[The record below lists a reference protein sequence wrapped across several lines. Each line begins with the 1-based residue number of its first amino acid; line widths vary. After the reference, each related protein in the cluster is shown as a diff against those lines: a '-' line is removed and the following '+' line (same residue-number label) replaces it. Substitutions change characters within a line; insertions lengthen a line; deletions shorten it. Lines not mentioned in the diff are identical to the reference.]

1 VREDMTDLLLQLL
14 TVGGPMAVIAVLS
27 IYWNHQLMVKWI
39 DRIEGLELRMEQ
51 VYQVSTNVA
60 KALGEVTEA
69 LRRLNE
75 RA

>member
-1 VREDMTDLLLQLL
+1 MTELLLQLL
-14 TVGGPMAVIAVLS
+14 TVGGPMAVIAALS
-27 IYWNHQLMVKWI
+27 IFWNNQLMVRWI

-51 VYQVSTNVA
+51 VYQANTNVA

-75 RA
+75 KA